1 MITPEGMQEI
11 AETIAALVEEARFYK
26 DGQEISRPPF
36 RINVEKERIRVL
48 IYLDDSDVGRF
59 EYFSIMSKSGK
70 VLFQKTDSIEK
81 TEPEGLVVAFSLR
94 LQEVEG

>member
-11 AETIAALVEEARFYK
+11 AEAIAALVDQGRFYR
-26 DGQEISRPPF
+26 DGQEINRPPF
-36 RINVEKERIRVL
+36 RVNVEKERIRVL
-48 IYLDDSDVGRF
+48 LYLDDSDVGKF

-94 LQEVEG
+94 LQEVAE